1 VCRMRAVGFQLTA
14 RTPRGEQAGGWVSP
28 SGRVSVADSAGIAY
42 AHSTREGSRPRT
54 RDRAVWTMTWVAPST
69 GPVHFNLAG
78 ISTNG
83 DDSAFGDLVYAT
95 EVRLD
100 QAR

>member
-1 VCRMRAVGFQLTA
+1 
-14 RTPRGEQAGGWVSP
+14 
-28 SGRVSVADSAGIAY
+28 
-42 AHSTREGSRPRT
+42 
-54 RDRAVWTMTWVAPST
+54 MTWVAPST